1 MYCADPPTGSLDL
14 VHKFSDKIYNILS
27 INTCSIVYLIVN
39 NYINL
44 KSRKG
49 LAYLRICSEF
59 VKIPNCTC
67 TNYEMCVV
75 QIIKAAS
82 VWCAWQQLAQQGAA
96 EELTVN
102 RETNAAGTCPI
113 T

>member
-27 INTCSIVYLIVN
+27 INICSIVYLSV
-39 NYINL
+39 

-59 VKIPNCTC
+59 VWIPNCTF
-67 TNYEMCVV
+67 TNHEMCVV

>member
-27 INTCSIVYLIVN
+27 INTCSIVYLLVN
-39 NYINL
+39 NYTNL

-59 VKIPNCTC
+59 VRMYMYK
-67 TNYEMCVV
+67 
-75 QIIKAAS
+75 
-82 VWCAWQQLAQQGAA
+82 L
-96 EELTVN
+96 
-102 RETNAAGTCPI
+102 
-113 T
+113 